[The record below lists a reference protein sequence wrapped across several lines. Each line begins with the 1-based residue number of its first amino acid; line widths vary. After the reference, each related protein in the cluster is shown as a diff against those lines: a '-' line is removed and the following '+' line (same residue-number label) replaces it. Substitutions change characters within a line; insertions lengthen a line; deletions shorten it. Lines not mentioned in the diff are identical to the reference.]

1 MTSTKVP
8 IVEDLKAISVI
19 TNYMGAT
26 YSFLYQRLGPSN
38 FGTRRTFY
46 GKKVAFGTLAWSKK
60 MQAAGWPI
68 LNEIDLPVRRQK
80 EPKALVFRGQLVKF

>member
-26 YSFLYQRLGPSN
+26 YSFLYRWLGLSN
-38 FGTRRTFY
+38 FGTRRAFY
-46 GKKVAFGTLAWSKK
+46 GKN
-60 MQAAGWPI
+60 AAG
-68 LNEIDLPVRRQK
+68 LEQK
-80 EPKALVFRGQLVKF
+80 NASGWLANFERNRLARAPTKRT